1 MAVFIWS
8 RVTLVMSALIRN
20 VHLMSD
26 GWWGTSITDNSPSLV
41 ILVAVIYTRIMFC
54 LHEIVQV
61 SAWYRPHYICLGS
74 LWQVD
79 MTTAASCSVWLQCCR
94 GGCSTAHQPLASAA
108 WPHRQYSEI
117 TRLHCLQLRSVSFCQ
132 TTFPSPTVAYFHT
145 LWTNQTETAQLELWH
160 FLAFRSG
167 SRISKRREGREGLI
181 TGSAKLN
188 TRLNGFHV
196 LVKIVST
203 AWNTADSRV
212 LQKVCRLI

>member
-79 MTTAASCSVWLQCCR
+79 MTTAASCSVWLQGWLQHCTPTP
-94 GGCSTAHQPLASAA
+94 GLCSLATATIFWDKAALALSAA
-108 WPHRQYSEI
+108 QGRFFLSNNFSFSDCGLFPHTVNKPDRDSSIGVVAFSCISFWQPHFKETRRQGRVNY
-117 TRLHCLQLRSVSFCQ
+117 
-132 TTFPSPTVAYFHT
+132 
-145 LWTNQTETAQLELWH
+145 
-160 FLAFRSG
+160 
-167 SRISKRREGREGLI
+167 RISQTKYQ
-181 TGSAKLN
+181 A
-188 TRLNGFHV
+188 
-196 LVKIVST
+196 
-203 AWNTADSRV
+203 
-212 LQKVCRLI
+212 